1 VSSEAKVIRGQVRQ
15 VVKEILPEVLVE
27 QAVREME
34 IRIMTYVKKRLDQI
48 DERQKDI
55 QTYMIRNK

>member
-1 VSSEAKVIRGQVRQ
+1 MSNEAKVIRGQIRQ

-27 QAVREME
+27 QVVREIE
-34 IRIMTYVKKRLDQI
+34 IRIMTYIKKRLDEI

-55 QTYMIRNK
+55 QSYMIRNK